1 MRILQLCH
9 KPPFP
14 PKDGGCIAI
23 KNITCGLI
31 DAGIDLTVITIETKK
46 HPFKKESVP
55 AEYKDKLRI
64 IPIFVDTKINMVDAF
79 SSLVTSDSYNIS
91 RFFTPD
97 VDIVLTELLR
107 KEKFDIIH
115 LESLFVSPYIG
126 TIQRLSKGKIV
137 LRSHNLEFMIWE
149 RLANEQNNIAKKT
162 YLNILAKQLRRF
174 EIHTIGDVH
183 GIASISF
190 EDEAKYKAICDST
203 PLKNI
208 PFGIDI
214 EDYTPSDNFKE
225 KTFFHLGSLEWKPNL
240 EGILWFINEIWPA
253 FHKKHPETKF
263 LLAGR
268 DIPKQISNRKISGV
282 EVVGEVPDAQEFIK
296 ASGVMIVPLHA
307 GGGIRVKIIEG
318 MALGVPIVSTSIG
331 MEGIE
336 HDGSQLLEANTPEEF
351 MTKMEDCLDVKVAQT
366 YGENARQL
374 AEHKYNNEALIV
386 ELISFYKSLM

>member
-31 DAGIDLTVITIETKK
+31 DAGVDLTVITIETKK
-46 HPFKKESVP
+46 HPFKKRAVP
-55 AEYKDKLRI
+55 KEYKDKLRI
-64 IPIFVDTKINMVDAF
+64 IPIYVDTKVNMVDAF

-97 VDIVLTELLR
+97 VDIVLTDLLR

-149 RLANEQNNIAKKT
+149 RLANEQSNIAKKT

-190 EDEAKYKAICDST
+190 EDEAKYKAICEDT
-203 PLKNI
+203 PIKNI

-214 EDYTPSDNFKE
+214 EDYTPATDLKKNA
-225 KTFFHLGSLEWKPNL
+225 FFHLGSLEWKPNL
-240 EGILWFINEIWPA
+240 EGILWFINEVWPN
-253 FHKKHPETKF
+253 FYKKHPETEF

-268 DIPKQISNRKISGV
+268 DIPKQISNKKIDGV
-282 EVVGEVPDAQEFIK
+282 SVVGEVPDAQAFIK
-296 ASGVMIVPLHA
+296 SSGTMIVPLHA

-318 MALGVPIVSTSIG
+318 MALGVPIISTSIG

-336 HDGSQLLEANTPEEF
+336 HDGSQLLEANSPEEF
-351 MTKMEDCLDVKVAQT
+351 ITKMENCLDTNHAKSFGKQ
-366 YGENARQL
+366 ARKL
-374 AEHKYNNEALIV
+374 AEQKYNNETLIT
-386 ELISFYKSLM
+386 ELITFYKSLM